1 MQKTQHLQDHS
12 HTENTGGRHSD
23 VSRPLVM
30 VCLSPSP
37 SCRRVIRAA
46 ARMVSAP
53 VPDTGSVPVRVPDR
67 PGTADHVSEPDRPG
81 TADHVPEPDRSGRAG
96 GQETIET
103 IETIDAPA
111 PIALYVG
118 SSGREADEDSRLREN
133 IRYARECGFEV
144 HTIRGSDIPLTISEY
159 ARREGVTDLF
169 IGYSPPSFFLQT
181 KPAINEKLLSYLPTV
196 DIHIIPDP
204 VSSSY
209 AGAIRRDAPGTPIW
223 NPRDLVLVLGVMA
236 VATLLASWFY
246 VSRYSNS
253 NIITIYILGVLIAS
267 VMTSSRIYG
276 TFAAV
281 LYVLLFNF
289 LFIEPRFTLLVY
301 DSAYLMTYLVTVV
314 AALITG
320 TVAVRL
326 KNIARVSAENAYQ
339 AKVLLDTSNRLESA
353 ADSDAVINTTCMQL
367 VHLLNRAVIFF
378 PYTDSKKKAPVTGKT
393 AETTGTPGRIA
404 DTESVEPSGLPDAPS
419 AAPAYLLFPAG
430 EKTISPQIPEREQE
444 AVRWSMRNSHQ
455 SGAFTS
461 HFEDCSCRYLS
472 VFSGENQ
479 YGVIGIDME
488 DRPFTEFENT
498 ILLSIV
504 HEGTMALENKRIIQ
518 DQKKAEINAENERL
532 RTVLLRSISHDLRT
546 PLTSIYGNAAN
557 LRSYETDLPREERD
571 KLYEDIMEDAG
582 WLNAQFEN
590 ILAMTR
596 LESDPGI
603 RRTIENMEDVIE
615 ESLRHLPAHPDH
627 EIVFLQETPEI
638 SPGPDSPDR
647 TGAAAGGRTRTDFEE
662 PADPAPP
669 SDTCG
674 LTDTGV
680 CLPLVE
686 MDPRLIMQVLINLL
700 GNALKYTPDGTRIE
714 VRLDCNPDT
723 VTVDVA
729 DRGPGIP
736 DEDKPHVFELFY
748 TGHHTLSD
756 SSRSMGLGLNLCAQI
771 LRAHGGS
778 IEVLDNEPTGAV
790 FRFRLPAARIP
801 ADAVHESSTG

>member
-1 MQKTQHLQDHS
+1 MQNKQHLQDHT

-46 ARMVSAP
+46 ARFAGSGN
-53 VPDTGSVPVRVPDR
+53 VPD
-67 PGTADHVSEPDRPG
+67 
-81 TADHVPEPDRSGRAG
+81 
-96 GQETIET
+96 
-103 IETIDAPA
+103 PA
-111 PIALYVG
+111 PLALYVG
-118 SSGREADEDSRLREN
+118 TSGREADEDSRLREN
-133 IRYARECGFEV
+133 IRYAREYGFEV

-159 ARREGVTDLF
+159 ARHEGVTDLF
-169 IGYSPPSFFLQT
+169 LGYSPPSFFLQT
-181 KPAINEKLLSYLPTV
+181 KPAINEKLLTYLPTV

-209 AGAIRRDAPGTPIW
+209 AGTIRRNTPGAPIW
-223 NPRDLVLVLGVMA
+223 NPQDLVLVLGVMT

-301 DSAYLMTYLVTVV
+301 DSAYVMTYLVTVV

-378 PYTDSKKKAPVTGKT
+378 PYTDSEKKAPVTGKT
-393 AETTGTPGRIA
+393 SETTGTPGRMT
-404 DTESVEPSGLPDAPS
+404 DKESVEPSGLPDAP
-419 AAPAYLLFPAG
+419 AAVPAYLLFPAG
-430 EKTISPQIPEREQE
+430 EKTISPQVPEREQE
-444 AVRWSMRNSHQ
+444 AVRWSMQNSHQ

-461 HFEDCSCRYLS
+461 HFEDCTCRYLS
-472 VFSGENQ
+472 VFSGDSQ

-518 DQKKAEINAENERL
+518 EQKKAEINAENERL

-557 LRSYETDLPREERD
+557 LRSHEADLPREERC
-571 KLYEDIMEDAG
+571 KLYGDIMEDAG

-596 LESDPGI
+596 LESGPGV
-603 RRTIENMEDVIE
+603 RMTIENMEDVID
-615 ESLRHLPAHPDH
+615 ESLRHLPAHPLH
-627 EIVFLQETPEI
+627 EIVFLQDAPDI
-638 SPGPDSPDR
+638 SPDS
-647 TGAAAGGRTRTDFEE
+647 GI
-662 PADPAPP
+662 
-669 SDTCG
+669 
-674 LTDTGV
+674 
-680 CLPLVE
+680 CLPLVQ
-686 MDPRLIMQVLINLL
+686 MDSRLIMQVLINLL

-714 VRLDCNPDT
+714 IRLACTPDT

-729 DRGPGIP
+729 DEGPGIP
-736 DEDKPHVFELFY
+736 DDDKPHVFELFY

-771 LRAHGGS
+771 LHAHGGS
-778 IEVLDNEPTGAV
+778 IEVLDNIPAGAV

-801 ADAVHESSTG
+801 TGAVRR